1 MTNYILYIKMQS
13 FHYMHFVEY
22 CDVGGRTPCRSIMKS
37 HILLMR
43 NKREKRRLIMR
54 FAIDKKIIATAV
66 VTTLVLTAVFINGS
80 ADGTTPGSEAD
91 PVVTQSYVELKSEQ
105 TKYYIDN
112 LTTKSNQDITNLKT
126 QLELKNQEI
135 LKLQES
141 VGKLSGGGDGGFQVV
156 LLNKGKTLL
165 SGAGTEVILR
175 SGIVTAIKG
184 TNGGLA
190 NITSSKDLNTGD
202 AVTLNNLL
210 ISSRDDGRGIKAGID
225 SYLLIRGTYVI
236 K

>member
-1 MTNYILYIKMQS
+1 
-13 FHYMHFVEY
+13 
-22 CDVGGRTPCRSIMKS
+22 MK
-37 HILLMR
+37 IT
-43 NKREKRRLIMR
+43 
-54 FAIDKKIIATAV
+54 IDKKMIATVV

-112 LTTKSNQDITNLKT
+112 LTAKSNQDIAILKT
-126 QLELKNQEI
+126 QLEQKNQEV
-135 LKLQES
+135 LKLQETVS
-141 VGKLSGGGDGGFQVV
+141 ELSGDGGFQVV

-165 SGAGTEVILR
+165 SGAGAEVIVR
-175 SGIVTAIKG
+175 SGKVTAIKG
-184 TNGGLA
+184 LNGGLA
-190 NITSSKDLNTGD
+190 NITSAKDLNTGD
-202 AVTLNNLL
+202 AVVLNHLL

-225 SYLLIRGTYVI
+225 SYLLIRGNYTI